1 MRKLFICLT
10 GMVVVLLCYYGG
22 INIIFGMVYK
32 RSLALV
38 AAVFGVLI
46 GGSAFLILAIHLRLL
61 TIREWLMLPFGSKL
75 LRINWKR
82 R

>member
-1 MRKLFICLT
+1 
-10 GMVVVLLCYYGG
+10 
-22 INIIFGMVYK
+22 
-32 RSLALV
+32 LALV
-38 AAVFGVLI
+38 AAVCGVLI